1 MNINDIL
8 RRMVKAKASDLF
20 LKVGSPPAMRIDGRI
35 RFLQA
40 EAVSPD
46 QSKEFLETIFK
57 TKRRK
62 NLTLHREQDLSYDVP
77 GIGRFRCNISRQRG
91 HLFFVLR
98 VIQKAEMT
106 FEELHLPKEPLM
118 KLAALER
125 GLVLVTGTTGSGK
138 STSLAGIINYINQ
151 NWNKHIVT
159 VEDPIEFIYK
169 DKRSIITQRE
179 IGADTESFSAALKY
193 ALRQAPD
200 VILIGEMRDKE
211 TMEAA
216 FHAAETGHLVFS
228 TLHTTNAVQTV
239 ERIIN
244 YFPPHQQALVRG
256 QLAMVLEGVISQRL
270 GVRKSGK
277 GRVPAIELM
286 IKTPTIRDMLR
297 EGNPV
302 ELSRAIAESG
312 HYGCQTFNQ
321 SLVALI
327 KGDLITMEEGMR
339 MADNPDELKM
349 EFRGI
354 QKGTR
359 VDYDDSGYN

>member
-1 MNINDIL
+1 MHINDIL

-40 EAVSPD
+40 EAISPE

-57 TKRRK
+57 SKRRK

-98 VIQKAEMT
+98 VIQKAELT
-106 FEELHLPKEPLM
+106 FEELHLPTEPLK
-118 KLAALER
+118 KLAGLER

-138 STSLAGIINYINQ
+138 STTLAGIINYINQ

-169 DKRSIITQRE
+169 DKRSIVTQRE
-179 IGADTESFSAALKY
+179 IGADTESFSAALKF

-200 VILIGEMRDKE
+200 VILIGEMRDRE

-239 ERIIN
+239 ERILN
-244 YFPPHQQALVRG
+244 YFPPHQQELVRG
-256 QLAMVLEGVISQRL
+256 QLAMLLEGVISQRL
-270 GVRKSGK
+270 AVKKKPGK

-286 IKTPTIRDMLR
+286 IKTPTVRDLLK
-297 EGNPV
+297 EGAPV
-302 ELSRAIAESG
+302 ELSKCIAESA

-321 SLVALI
+321 SIASLI
-327 KGDLITMEEGMR
+327 KTELIEINEGLR
-339 MADNPDELKM
+339 LADNPDELKM
-349 EFRGI
+349 ELRGI

-359 VDYDDSGYN
+359 VDYPT

>member
-1 MNINDIL
+1 LDLNEIL

-40 EAVSPD
+40 DALTPEQAKD
-46 QSKEFLETIFK
+46 ALETIFRA
-57 TKRRK
+57 KRRK

-91 HLFFVLR
+91 HIFFVLR
-98 VIQKAEMT
+98 TIQKAEMT
-106 FEELHLPKEPLM
+106 FEELALPMKPLM
-118 KLAALER
+118 KLAGLDR

-138 STSLAGIINYINQ
+138 STTLAGIINYINQ
-151 NWNKHIVT
+151 TWNKHIIT

-169 DKRSIITQRE
+169 DKRSIVTQRE
-179 IGADTESFSAALKY
+179 IGSDTESFHAALKY

-200 VILIGEMRDKE
+200 VILIGEMRDKD

-228 TLHTTNAVQTV
+228 TLHTTNCVQTV
-239 ERIIN
+239 DRVIN
-244 YFPPHQQALVRG
+244 YFPPHQQVLVRG

-270 GVRKSGK
+270 GLRKGGK
-277 GRVPAIELM
+277 GRVPVIELM
-286 IKTPTIRDMLR
+286 LKTPTIRDLLR
-297 EGNPV
+297 EGDV
-302 ELSRAIAESG
+302 KELEQAIRESA
-312 HYGCQTFNQ
+312 HYLCQTFNQ
-321 SLVALI
+321 SIISMI
-327 KGDLITMEEGMR
+327 KSDMLTEEEGKR
-339 MADNPDELKM
+339 LADNPDELTM
-349 EFRGI
+349 ELRGI

-359 VDYDDSGYN
+359 VDYQ

>member
-1 MNINDIL
+1 MHINDIL

-40 EAVSPD
+40 DAVSPE

-57 TKRRK
+57 SKRRK
-62 NLTLHREQDLSYDVP
+62 NLTLHREQDLSYDVA

-98 VIQKAEMT
+98 VINKAEMT
-106 FEELHLPKEPLM
+106 FEELNLPIEPFK

-138 STSLAGIINYINQ
+138 STTLAGIINYINQ

-159 VEDPIEFIYK
+159 IEDPIEFIYK
-169 DKRSIITQRE
+169 DKRSIVTQRE
-179 IGADTESFSAALKY
+179 IGADTESFGAALKY

-200 VILIGEMRDKE
+200 VILIGEMRDRE

-216 FHAAETGHLVFS
+216 FQAAETGHLVFS
-228 TLHTTNAVQTV
+228 TLHTTNAVQTI

-244 YFPPHQQALVRG
+244 YFPPHQQKLVRG

-270 GVRKSGK
+270 GIKKGGK

-286 IKTPTIRDMLR
+286 IKTPTVRDLLK
-297 EGNPV
+297 EGDTI
-302 ELSRAIAESG
+302 ELYKAIDESG

-321 SLVALI
+321 SIVALM
-327 KGDLITMEEGMR
+327 KAGLIEEATGMKL
-339 MADNPDELKM
+339 ADNPDELKM
-349 EFRGI
+349 EMRGI

-359 VDYDDSGYN
+359 VEYGDDY

>member
-1 MNINDIL
+1 MHLNDIL

-40 EAVSPD
+40 EAISPE
-46 QSKEFLETIFK
+46 QSKETLEIIFK
-57 TKRRK
+57 AKRRK
-62 NLTLHREQDLSYDVP
+62 TLNLHREQDLSYDVP
-77 GIGRFRCNISRQRG
+77 GVGRFRCNISRQRG
-91 HLFFVLR
+91 HIFFVLR

-106 FEELHLPKEPLM
+106 FEELHLPIKAM
-118 KLAALER
+118 KKIANLER

-138 STSLAGIINYINQ
+138 STTLAGLINFINHSF
-151 NWNKHIVT
+151 NKHIVT

-169 DKRSIITQRE
+169 DKRSIVTQRE

-200 VILIGEMRDKE
+200 VILIGEMRDLE

-239 ERIIN
+239 DRIIN
-244 YFPPHQQALVRG
+244 YFPPHQQNLVRG
-256 QLAMVLEGVISQRL
+256 QLSMVLECVVSQRL
-270 GVRKSGK
+270 GLKKGGK

-286 IKTPTIRDMLR
+286 FKSPTIRDLLK
-297 EGNPV
+297 EGEV
-302 ELSRAIAESG
+302 KELEAAIAEG
-312 HYGCQTFNQ
+312 QHYLCQTFNQ
-321 SLVALI
+321 SLISLI
-327 KGDLITMEEGMR
+327 KADLITEAEGAR
-339 MADNPDELKM
+339 LADNPDELKM
-349 EFRGI
+349 EMRGI

-359 VDYDDSGYN
+359 VDYEDYG